1 MRVFVKKHKETQQP
15 KSSIP
20 NRTNTLISHDV
31 NLAPVQSESTS
42 PVTGNSWDFSRI
54 PVIAPESRD
63 GAPGLAHVVQQR
75 SSPPTIQRQPAP
87 HDPFAPGEI
96 YDQLETLR
104 NSGTL
109 SDFEYRDKDLR
120 ELSFD
125 DWKVEIQI
133 RRARK
138 FSAALKKIGEL
149 KDQRA
154 VSLLIDIVEDKIIGP
169 NDFTDKQVLSLKEET
184 LATLARIGGSVA
196 LWKLHELLNSKDP
209 NERTMGARALS
220 AASGRVAV
228 ADLHLALAQE
238 TDVTVKSQIIR
249 SLGQV
254 SGLDAKT
261 TQTIFTELIDIIEK
275 SPIDLRRAA
284 VTALASMQLKTATE
298 PLIKQ
303 LKDHHGIKEYAAAIV
318 EALGN
323 IGDDRALEILVIMLE
338 NHGSPL
344 VRGEAATALG
354 KIGGKGIAALK
365 GRLKQEK
372 DAVVIFAIKRAL
384 MQNLHWEFKSAEAT
398 P

>member
-1 MRVFVKKHKETQQP
+1 
-15 KSSIP
+15 
-20 NRTNTLISHDV
+20 
-31 NLAPVQSESTS
+31 
-42 PVTGNSWDFSRI
+42 
-54 PVIAPESRD
+54 
-63 GAPGLAHVVQQR
+63 
-75 SSPPTIQRQPAP
+75 
-87 HDPFAPGEI
+87 
-96 YDQLETLR
+96 
-104 NSGTL
+104 
-109 SDFEYRDKDLR
+109 
-120 ELSFD
+120 
-125 DWKVEIQI
+125 
-133 RRARK
+133 
-138 FSAALKKIGEL
+138 
-149 KDQRA
+149 
-154 VSLLIDIVEDKIIGP
+154 
-169 NDFTDKQVLSLKEET
+169 
-184 LATLARIGGSVA
+184 
-196 LWKLHELLNSKDP
+196 
-209 NERTMGARALS
+209 MGARALS

-275 SPIDLRRAA
+275 SPIDLKTAA
-284 VTALASMQLKTATE
+284 VNALGSMQLKTATE